1 MLDRESYRSPRP
13 RLRKYWQP
21 RYWPGWL
28 AFAMFRLFAFLPQ
41 RAIWVLGAALGTLA
55 SLVHRTPTIRTNLA
69 LCFPELGEDE
79 REKLRR
85 RYYKFAGRAFLALG
99 FSWFGS
105 RELFERRVSLVGR
118 QHVAQAI
125 SEGKGVI
132 FLVPHFLFLEAAGIY
147 ISLQWPMIGVYRKP
161 RNPMLHQA
169 LRYGTTR
176 LGGLVVE
183 RYESF
188 KPIVRAVRE
197 GYTLYYLPD
206 QDPDRNDT
214 DFVFAPFFGQ
224 PAATYTAFAR
234 LAKLTGAAVIP
245 LFSRIKPGAGG
256 YEIEL
261 LPPLENFPSGDDLAD
276 ATRIN
281 EIMEN
286 AIRKHPE
293 QYLWSYRRFKT
304 RPDNAPSPYV
314 RKK

>member
-1 MLDRESYRSPRP
+1 MLDKERYRSPKP
-13 RLRKYWQP
+13 RLRDYWQP
-21 RYWPGWL
+21 RFWSGWVV
-28 AFAMFRLFAFLPQ
+28 FAMFRLFALLPQ
-41 RAIWVLGAALGTLA
+41 RAIWLLGAVIGEIV
-55 SLVHRTPTIRTNLA
+55 SRVHRTTTIRTNLA
-69 LCFPELGEDE
+69 LCFPELSTME
-79 REKLRR
+79 RERLRR
-85 RYYKFAGRAFLALG
+85 RYYQNAGRAFLALG

-105 RELFERRVSLVGR
+105 LKQYERRVTLNGR
-118 QHVAQAI
+118 HHVEKALA
-125 SEGKGVI
+125 EGKGVV

-169 LRYGTTR
+169 LRYTTTR

-188 KPIVRAVRE
+188 KPIIRAVRE
-197 GYTLYYLPD
+197 GYALYYLPD
-206 QDPDRNDT
+206 QDPDRNDA
-214 DFVFAPFFGQ
+214 DYVFAPFFGQ

-245 LFSRIKPGAGG
+245 LFSRIKPGAQG

-261 LPPLENFPSGDDLAD
+261 LPPLENFPTGDDVAD
-276 ATRIN
+276 ASRVN
-281 EIMEN
+281 EIMER
-286 AIRKHPE
+286 AIREHPD

-304 RPDNAPSPYV
+304 RPDNAPSPYI